1 MQSFKNTSWRALST
15 GLSLLF
21 LPGCLVTPVKDTSKF
36 YTLGLHSLPGE
47 SPQKGCEILQE
58 LPIKIDFQVTSLP
71 SYLRKSQLMI
81 QLSEHEVQFDEF
93 HRWAEPLEE
102 GLARMILPPLRNAI
116 LEAHQRPTPTSENV
130 SPDEDPSKLPLPSPE
145 TLKVRL
151 SVEELKVDISQQD
164 IVFQGE
170 VSISYKKR
178 EGTSYCL
185 TKQESSHH
193 LVMSEKLS
201 DAITASSISW
211 EKVVEAMEEIL
222 KNVGNR
228 VASLCA
234 QYVVQNNL

>member
-1 MQSFKNTSWRALST
+1 MQSFKNTWWRALST

-36 YTLGLHSLPGE
+36 YALGLHSLPGE

-58 LPIKIDFQVTSLP
+58 LLIKIDFQVTSLP

-102 GLARMILPPLRNAI
+102 GLARVILPTLRNAI
-116 LEAHQRPTPTSENV
+116 LKTYQPPIPVPENV
-130 SPDEDPSKLPLPSPE
+130 SPDEDPSKLPLPPE

-151 SVEELKVDISQQD
+151 SVEELKVDISQQG

-170 VSISYKKR
+170 VSISSKKR
-178 EGTSYCL
+178 DGTSYRL

-211 EKVVEAMEEIL
+211 EKVVEAMEGVL

-228 VASLCA
+228 VANLCA